1 MVWCSCDSPGRKELF
16 LSAVVVEEEERKEDR
31 AVSSFSF
38 AYLTSNSKRRTEQDR
53 RPYIVPQLEVVV
65 FLYSD
70 MFTSLLSTLPLFPGH
85 LPDLSTGHWHPP
97 FPVFFVSFLF
107 TTIKFIVFS
116 FFSMIYFFFN
126 TICFFFSHVQ

>member
-1 MVWCSCDSPGRKELF
+1 
-16 LSAVVVEEEERKEDR
+16 VVVEEEERKEDR
-31 AVSSFSF
+31 AVSTFSF

-97 FPVFFVSFLF
+97 FPVFFCL
-107 TTIKFIVFS
+107 FS
-116 FFSMIYFFFN
+116 FYYYKVNSFFV
-126 TICFFFSHVQ
+126 FFYDLLFF